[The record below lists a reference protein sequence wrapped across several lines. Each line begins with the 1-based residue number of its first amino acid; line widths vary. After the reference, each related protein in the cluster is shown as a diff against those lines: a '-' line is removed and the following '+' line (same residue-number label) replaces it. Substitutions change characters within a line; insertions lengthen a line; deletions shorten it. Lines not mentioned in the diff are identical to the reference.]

1 MADVEADILKRI
13 ERRLG
18 VPGIADLLAER
29 LPPAD
34 LQSLLMAVSRRRAD
48 RTRPVDLLHRYERD
62 RFVHPSA
69 LDPRALLA
77 LEERAH
83 QHLPAGFEALA
94 LSPVCPLGTAAAIT
108 TVDQNSVLATT
119 RGTEVVSDPTNVL
132 ALECALRRRALLAAD
147 RGSSERVR
155 LAASHRTLRAQ
166 VWDDPRFSQHFA
178 LLGLCT
184 AGRDEG
190 GFHFES
196 EALAEHLR
204 FYARL
209 LRGLGDTRVNPRTLR
224 IDVTPIGPGRQDI
237 LARTVLEPLAA
248 EFPVATVT
256 LDLERD
262 RALEYYREACVR
274 ISIDT
279 PAGER
284 LELVDGG
291 FTDWTQ
297 QLLGNRKERLLITGI
312 GLERL
317 AGALTPR
324 AS

>member
-1 MADVEADILKRI
+1 VADAEADILRRI

-18 VPGIADLLAER
+18 VTGIADLLAER

-34 LQSLLMAVSRRRAD
+34 LQSLLMAVSRRRAG
-48 RTRPVDLLHRYERD
+48 RTRPVDLLDRYERD
-62 RFVHPSA
+62 RFVHPSTR
-69 LDPRALLA
+69 DPAVLLA
-77 LEERAH
+77 LEQRAH
-83 QHLPAGFEALA
+83 QHLPAGYEVLA

-132 ALECALRRRALLAAD
+132 ALECALRRRALLASD

-178 LLGLCT
+178 LLGMCT

-190 GFHFES
+190 GFQFES
-196 EALAEHLR
+196 ETLAEHLR
-204 FYARL
+204 FYVRL

-224 IDVTPIGPGRQDI
+224 IDVTPIGPGREDI
-237 LARTVLEPLAA
+237 LARTVIEPLAA
-248 EFPVATVT
+248 EFPVATVV
-256 LDLERD
+256 LDHERD
-262 RALEYYREACVR
+262 RALEYYRDVCVQ

-297 QLLGNRKERLLITGI
+297 QLLGNRKERLLTTGI
-312 GLERL
+312 GLEL
-317 AGALTPR
+317 LSGALSP
-324 AS
+324 